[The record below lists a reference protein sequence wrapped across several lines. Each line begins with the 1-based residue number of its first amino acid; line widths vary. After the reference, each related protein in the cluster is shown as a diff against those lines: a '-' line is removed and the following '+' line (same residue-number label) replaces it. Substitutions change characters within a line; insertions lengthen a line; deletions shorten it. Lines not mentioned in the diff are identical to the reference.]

1 MYTIRVLAHQERSDA
16 SKATMPTH
24 IKRISAE
31 PIKFCVLIVSHTQ
44 DERLK
49 VAPHLFRSD
58 RNRRVRTE
66 QKCLKEI
73 EYTLFYLTAHTSSDQ
88 TGTDAS
94 DHIRTEA
101 EFFERY
107 FF

>member
-1 MYTIRVLAHQERSDA
+1 MYQVND
-16 SKATMPTH
+16 
-24 IKRISAE
+24 
-31 PIKFCVLIVSHTQ
+31 LIVKGLVNQNVSLSNSHGKRFYSMVTV
-44 DERLK
+44 K
-49 VAPHLFRSD
+49 VAAHLFRSD

>member
-1 MYTIRVLAHQERSDA
+1 MF
-16 SKATMPTH
+16 
-24 IKRISAE
+24 IS
-31 PIKFCVLIVSHTQ
+31 CTDRLVCDSIV
-44 DERLK
+44 K
-49 VAPHLFRSD
+49 VAAHLFRSD

>member
-1 MYTIRVLAHQERSDA
+1 MLVHLTAAGGRAGILIR
-16 SKATMPTH
+16 
-24 IKRISAE
+24 I
-31 PIKFCVLIVSHTQ
+31 
-44 DERLK
+44 K
-49 VAPHLFRSD
+49 VAAHLFRSD

-107 FF
+107 FFW